1 MANNFMGNKGQTVPD
16 MPDAFVNEITE
27 RYIELYERITGEAFQ
42 RSDNSAIEQRIE
54 KNILEFLSN
63 HAS

>member
-1 MANNFMGNKGQTVPD
+1 
-16 MPDAFVNEITE
+16 MPDAFVKEITE